1 MARAVR
7 LLVALLVSVAAV
19 PLGPGP
25 AYTSAVA
32 ALAVRE
38 TCSRSAFGST
48 GSSCGRQ
55 LGWTYDASN
64 ATLTARGKRVG
75 SLDGKGSP
83 FEYVIGSRCQDETF
97 CGAAAFTCPRVDN
110 LAGIRYRALAFALD
124 AGGNR
129 LLPPV
134 SDASVC
140 DYPGRSVPLSAVQA
154 AVHEELRKRIPS
166 PSVTSA
172 PPGVS
177 LVNLLTI
184 FSTTPAAEQA
194 IAFAQPVPGEV
205 RAVPEYTWDFGDGI
219 HGVGPGKPFT
229 SSVLPSKNPEYYTG
243 AKYTQPGT
251 KHVTLT
257 VTWRVTFRLE
267 GVQDIPLQPI
277 VMTASEDK
285 QIATARGVLVN

>member
-1 MARAVR
+1 M
-7 LLVALLVSVAAV
+7 
-19 PLGPGP
+19 
-25 AYTSAVA
+25 YTS
-32 ALAVRE
+32 L
-38 TCSRSAFGST
+38 
-48 GSSCGRQ
+48 GRQ
-55 LGWTYDASN
+55 VDANGKYVPN
-64 ATLTARGKRVG
+64 A
-75 SLDGKGSP
+75 
-83 FEYVIGSRCQDETF
+83 
-97 CGAAAFTCPRVDN
+97 
-110 LAGIRYRALAFALD
+110 
-124 AGGNR
+124 
-129 LLPPV
+129 PV
-134 SDASVC
+134 LISYVC

-267 GVQDIPLQPI
+267 GVQDIPLEPI
-277 VMTASEDK
+277 VMTATEDK
-285 QIATARGVLVN
+285 QIATARGVLVNG

>member
-1 MARAVR
+1 MAVGRSSMNAVVR
-7 LLVALLVSVAAV
+7 ILLALAVSVVTTPYAPDIAQALDGRCSATFSGIAAGSCSSH
-19 PLGPGP
+19 LEWRFSKEAQAFEKSGITRGLSSSGPRYEYEVLERCIEGMDCGGAHLCP
-25 AYTSAVA
+25 AVDGLPGRSQA
-32 ALAVRE
+32 ALAFLVMSDG
-38 TCSRSAFGST
+38 SRSPT
-48 GSSCGRQ
+48 P
-55 LGWTYDASN
+55 
-64 ATLTARGKRVG
+64 AT
-75 SLDGKGSP
+75 
-83 FEYVIGSRCQDETF
+83 I
-97 CGAAAFTCPRVDN
+97 
-110 LAGIRYRALAFALD
+110 AL
-124 AGGNR
+124 
-129 LLPPV
+129 
-134 SDASVC
+134 VC
-140 DYPGRSVPLSAVQA
+140 VYPGRSVPLSAVQA

-267 GVQDIPLQPI
+267 GVQDIPLEPI

>member
-1 MARAVR
+1 MRK
-7 LLVALLVSVAAV
+7 
-19 PLGPGP
+19 
-25 AYTSAVA
+25 VA
-32 ALAVRE
+32 ALLAPSLLTTGTCLLAPEPASACE
-38 TCSRSAFGST
+38 TTYFGGEVT
-48 GSSCGRQ
+48 TCRAT
-55 LGWTYDASN
+55 LGWTYDVRTRAFQREGVRDADPS
-64 ATLTARGKRVG
+64 APR
-75 SLDGKGSP
+75 
-83 FEYVIGSRCQDETF
+83 FEYVISSRCGDTGVD
-97 CGAAAFTCPRVDN
+97 CGASAVPCPDVDGSPGRMFQAISYLLTAAGVR
-110 LAGIRYRALAFALD
+110 AGTPSTLR
-124 AGGNR
+124 N
-129 LLPPV
+129 
-134 SDASVC
+134 VC
-140 DYPGRSVPLSAVQA
+140 LYADRSVPLSAVQA

-219 HGVGPGKPFT
+219 RGVGPGKPFT

-267 GVQDIPLQPI
+267 GVQDIPLEPI